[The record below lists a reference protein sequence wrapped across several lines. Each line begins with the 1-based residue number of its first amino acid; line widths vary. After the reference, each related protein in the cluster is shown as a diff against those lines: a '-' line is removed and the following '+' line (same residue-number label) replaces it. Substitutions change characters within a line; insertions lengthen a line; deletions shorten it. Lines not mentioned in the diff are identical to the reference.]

1 MYTTSTTVSS
11 RIESYCRTWRMWLEN
26 DESVIMGDNIMSAT
40 SDVQSSSLSDDIE
53 LGAVCSQS
61 WALQIND
68 AEARFLGNE
77 YDLSLYLAD
86 LTGVTTYSTLEAYTY
101 AELSKLTVEQISKLG
116 EVLDDEKI
124 PMGRFTCVKSKKSGG
139 SVQLTMADRLYF
151 SDKPYVPHIP
161 MPNWNKAVEDDICRQ
176 LGLQNGNDYTE
187 VRLLR
192 DKNGRRLIDKN
203 GKVLYSKYF
212 NFKVSS
218 VPKDVTMRQMLSY
231 LASAQGQFGYVDRF
245 GRYVR
250 KWYGSSVKTLD
261 NNTIDLPTLSE
272 SQNAIVGIIC
282 KVSDDVTLSLGVTD
296 TTQGRVLEFENPY
309 MTESLLQSLWRR
321 IGGFSWYTTELY
333 HRLGDPRFDIGDV
346 VTYTNGADSYDIPIT
361 NLEFT
366 FDGGLSADISAVG
379 LSVEEQLY
387 GGRDNG

>member
-1 MYTTSTTVSS
+1 MYTVSDIVSS
-11 RIESYCRTWRMWLEN
+11 KIESYCRTWRMELEDTN
-26 DESVIMGDNIMSAT
+26 SILTGDKIVSASSTAQST
-40 SDVQSSSLSDDIE
+40 SISDDIE
-53 LGAVCSQS
+53 LGAICSQS
-61 WALQIND
+61 WNININD
-68 AEARFLGNE
+68 VDTKFLGKE

-86 LTGVTTYSTLEAYTY
+86 FTSETTYSTLEAYTY
-101 AELSKLTVEQISKLG
+101 AELSKLTVEQVSKLG
-116 EVLDDEKI
+116 EILGGERI

-212 NFKVSS
+212 YFKVSS
-218 VPKDVTMRQMLSY
+218 LPKDVTMRQMLSY
-231 LASAQGQFGYVDRF
+231 LASAQGEFGYVDRY
-245 GRYVR
+245 GKYIR
-250 KWYGSSVKTLD
+250 KWYGKSVKTLD

-272 SQNAIVGIIC
+272 RQNAIVGIIC

-346 VTYTNGADSYDIPIT
+346 VTYTNGTDSYDIPIT
-361 NLEFT
+361 NLGFN

-379 LSVEEQLY
+379 LSVEEQL
-387 GGRDNG
+387 